1 MRVAGCGDGARV
13 DLRTFRLLWVA
24 GALAATQASAQPA
37 PAAPTDQDWSPPA
50 TEADTDQPF
59 SLATLRKLREEWHGR
74 LEIKRQNTSRG
85 TPDESTQ
92 TSLRIET
99 FFEGPVSAIRLDVP
113 LPDEKT
119 DFEGDAFDPRLGDV
133 KIRAKFTP
141 LKSGAYTFPS
151 FLEMIFPTADPKSS
165 GSGKY
170 QLNGGIRMI
179 VPFALPVAQP
189 KEHKA
194 QFEMEM
200 SQTVSVAGDE
210 SRKDVNYTKL
220 EFTFYDV
227 WRQHYTVKLKL
238 KPSVDWI
245 QDGKTGSVGEIEGG
259 LFFARHWRTWLMV
272 GRRLSGPEGIKG
284 TYDTRVE
291 LGLARTY

>member
-1 MRVAGCGDGARV
+1 MRDSDSRSCGVSGVAAFLFV
-13 DLRTFRLLWVA
+13 T
-24 GALAATQASAQPA
+24 ALMVSAQVA
-37 PAAPTDQDWSPPA
+37 AQQSPAAPAVQDWALPA
-50 TEADTDQPF
+50 TDADTDEPF
-59 SLATLRKLREEWHGR
+59 SLATLRRLSEGWHGR

-99 FFEGPVSAIRLDVP
+99 FFDGAVSALRLDVP

-119 DFEGDAFDPRLGDV
+119 DFEGDAFNPRLGDV
-133 KIRAKFTP
+133 KLRAKFMP
-141 LKSGAYTFPS
+141 LKSGDYTFPS
-151 FLEMIFPTADPKSS
+151 FLELVFPTADPKSS

-179 VPFALPVAQP
+179 VPFTLPIAQP

-194 QFEMEM
+194 QFETEL

-210 SRKDVNYTKL
+210 SRKDVNYTKF
-220 EFTFYDV
+220 EFTFYNV
-227 WRQHYTVKLKL
+227 WRQQYTMKLKL

-259 LFFARHWRTWLMV
+259 LFFARHWRTWLML
-272 GRRLSGPEGIKG
+272 GRRLTGPEGIKG
-284 TYDTRVE
+284 TYNTRLE
-291 LGLARTY
+291 FGLARTY